1 MKSKI
6 DSMTIGGLIKLRED
20 KLLIPNWEYQRG
32 AVWTEKQMRLLI
44 DSILRDYQ
52 TPLIYL
58 REITK
63 GDDRYGST
71 SLEVIDGQQRINS
84 LWGFTSG
91 YIINNEYP
99 DGKKPK
105 PFKALINPQSEED
118 SDDLPVSLR
127 KYPCY
132 WAGKTFKEFS
142 EEKQKEFLEREV
154 PVVIIKCD
162 DDETRDLFIRLQ
174 GGSSLKAQ
182 EIRDSW
188 PGDFCHL
195 VVRIGG
201 KPQHKEPGHE
211 FFRTVMNAKP
221 AKDRGRTRQLVAQ
234 LLTLFLSRRENKDA
248 MLHSIKSDILDS
260 QYRQRAGLYKNQSQV
275 DEVDRFEKILDKLTS
290 LFKDGERNPLKA
302 HDVLHLVLLVDTL
315 WDDYT
320 SKWTKGITK
329 AYDNFAAQIG
339 QAREIKKLAD
349 IGSQDKE
356 LRDVW
361 EYYQKTKASSD
372 NKETIERRHEI
383 YVRRMFRLLGNNLVI
398 KDPQR
403 GFPFV
408 MRQIIYYRDDKKC
421 VKCGDIVKWRDAEIH
436 HKVAH
441 SDGGKTILDN
451 GVLMC
456 QVCHQELHR
465 NS

>member
-1 MKSKI
+1 M
-6 DSMTIGGLIKLRED
+6 
-20 KLLIPNWEYQRG
+20 
-32 AVWTEKQMRLLI
+32 
-44 DSILRDYQ
+44 
-52 TPLIYL
+52 
-58 REITK
+58 
-63 GDDRYGST
+63 
-71 SLEVIDGQQRINS
+71 
-84 LWGFTSG
+84 
-91 YIINNEYP
+91 
-99 DGKKPK
+99 
-105 PFKALINPQSEED
+105 
-118 SDDLPVSLR
+118 
-127 KYPCY
+127 
-132 WAGKTFKEFS
+132 
-142 EEKQKEFLEREV
+142 
-154 PVVIIKCD
+154 
-162 DDETRDLFIRLQ
+162 
-174 GGSSLKAQ
+174 
-182 EIRDSW
+182 
-188 PGDFCHL
+188 
-195 VVRIGG
+195 
-201 KPQHKEPGHE
+201 
-211 FFRTVMNAKP
+211 
-221 AKDRGRTRQLVAQ
+221 
-234 LLTLFLSRRENKDA
+234 
-248 MLHSIKSDILDS
+248 
-260 QYRQRAGLYKNQSQV
+260 
-275 DEVDRFEKILDKLTS
+275 DKLTS